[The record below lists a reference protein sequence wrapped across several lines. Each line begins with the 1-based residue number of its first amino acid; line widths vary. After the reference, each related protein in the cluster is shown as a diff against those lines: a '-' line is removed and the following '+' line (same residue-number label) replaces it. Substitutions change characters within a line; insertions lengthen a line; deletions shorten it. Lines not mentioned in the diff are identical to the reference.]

1 MSKKNKGYI
10 FASEKTRK
18 DLDYPDPKKEI
29 LQKNKRP
36 LICQAGDGWKSKSNF
51 TSKVQVETR
60 WQGITEELKSKETE
74 AANSDYLLGIFG
86 GVQKDRTKAVG

>member
-1 MSKKNKGYI
+1 MRGREEERERGKGRRKERESAFPPELSKQQTLGNGQGERKGEKGSSKVSKKNKGYI

-36 LICQAGDGWKSKSNF
+36 LICQAGDG
-51 TSKVQVETR
+51 
-60 WQGITEELKSKETE
+60 
-74 AANSDYLLGIFG
+74 
-86 GVQKDRTKAVG
+86 